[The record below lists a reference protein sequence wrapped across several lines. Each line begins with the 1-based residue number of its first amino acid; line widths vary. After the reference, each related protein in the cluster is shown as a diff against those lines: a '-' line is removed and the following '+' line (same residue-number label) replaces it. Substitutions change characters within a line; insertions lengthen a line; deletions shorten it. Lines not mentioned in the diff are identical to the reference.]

1 MNLHLCV
8 LQLLIVFV
16 LVLVLSSALQCR
28 WNFPSCQSVFTIK
41 DCKILSVDVK
51 IGIRMC
57 VYLYMLASARVLM
70 RVARNGKISHRVSR
84 CDWHRI
90 VHQLTICPHT
100 SGPLVHT
107 QAHNN
112 SQCHYHHEGWGM
124 RGLWG
129 LYCEGVECWVGV
141 KLSSGVTVLVLHCT
155 VQSARML
162 PKSPEV
168 KVLIEPNI
176 IWPPCW

>member
-1 MNLHLCV
+1 ME
-8 LQLLIVFV
+8 FS
-16 LVLVLSSALQCR
+16 VLS
-28 WNFPSCQSVFTIK
+28 
-41 DCKILSVDVK
+41 DCFQIVRYCLNAVDVK
-51 IGIRMC
+51 IGIHM
-57 VYLYMLASARVLM
+57 YLYMLATARVLM

-141 KLSSGVTVLVLHCT
+141 KLSSRVTVLVLHCT

>member
-1 MNLHLCV
+1 M
-8 LQLLIVFV
+8 
-16 LVLVLSSALQCR
+16 
-28 WNFPSCQSVFTIK
+28 
-41 DCKILSVDVK
+41 
-51 IGIRMC
+51 
-57 VYLYMLASARVLM
+57 YLYRLASARVLM

-129 LYCEGVECWVGV
+129 GGGLSWGEVELAGDCTRSPLYCAVRSHVAEISRGQSLNWTKHNLTSLLIRKGW
-141 KLSSGVTVLVLHCT
+141 KLSLLESLISKFFLWAPFSFIWNAFPHLTLH
-155 VQSARML
+155 
-162 PKSPEV
+162 
-168 KVLIEPNI
+168 
-176 IWPPCW
+176 

>member
-1 MNLHLCV
+1 M
-8 LQLLIVFV
+8 
-16 LVLVLSSALQCR
+16 
-28 WNFPSCQSVFTIK
+28 
-41 DCKILSVDVK
+41 DVK

-57 VYLYMLASARVLM
+57 TCICLLCVLM

-141 KLSSGVTVLVLHCT
+141 KLSSRVTVLVLHCT

-176 IWPPCW
+176 IWLPCWIGRVGNSICGILWYQSFSNGHHSV